1 MKRASLDAAPPE
13 PVSHDPRILKR
24 VLLRRGDV
32 PAVTQ
37 LARATFAPGQVAP
50 AHAHADMH
58 EVFLV
63 ESGVARFTVDGVAHR
78 VEAGGCIAI
87 APGERH
93 EVANAGATEL
103 VLTYFGVEQPRPEGG
118 AGRAAT

>member
-1 MKRASLDAAPPE
+1 MKLASLAAAGEE
-13 PVSHDPRILKR
+13 PVSHDAAIRKR

-32 PAVTQ
+32 PGVTQ
-37 LARATFAPGQVAP
+37 LAQARLAPGQAAT
-50 AHAHADMH
+50 AHAHRDMH

-78 VEAGGCIAI
+78 LEPGDCIAI

-93 EVANAGATEL
+93 EVANAGAEEL
-103 VLTYFGVEQPRPEGG
+103 VLTYFGIEPHP
-118 AGRAAT
+118 

>member
-1 MKRASLDAAPPE
+1 MKTTALSDVSDE
-13 PVSHDPRILKR
+13 PVSHDPSIRKR

-32 PAVTQ
+32 PHVMQ
-37 LARATFAPGQVAP
+37 LAQARFAPGQVAP

-63 ESGVARFTVDGVAHR
+63 EAGEARFTVDGVAHR
-78 VEAGGCIAI
+78 LGTGGCIAI

-103 VLTYFGVEQPRPEGG
+103 VLTYFGVA
-118 AGRAAT
+118 AGRGGG

>member
-1 MKRASLDAAPPE
+1 VRIVSLAAAAEE
-13 PVSHDPRILKR
+13 PVSHDAAIRKR

-37 LARATFAPGQVAP
+37 LAQARFAPGQVA
-50 AHAHADMH
+50 AVHAHADMH

-63 ESGVARFTVDGVAHR
+63 ESGVARFTIDGVAHR
-78 VEAGGCIAI
+78 LETGGCIAI

-93 EVANAGATEL
+93 EVANAGDGEL
-103 VLTYFGVEQPRPEGG
+103 VVTYFGIEEQPG
-118 AGRAAT
+118 AGG

>member
-1 MKRASLDAAPPE
+1 MKVTSLAGAPPE
-13 PVSHDPRILKR
+13 PVSHDASIHKR

-32 PAVTQ
+32 PRLTQ
-37 LARATFAPGQVAP
+37 LAQARFAPGQSAS

-63 ESGVARFTVDGVAHR
+63 VSGLARFTVDGVAH
-78 VEAGGCIAI
+78 ALSSGSCIAI

-93 EVANAGATEL
+93 EVSNVGEEEL
-103 VLTYFGVEQPRPEGG
+103 VLTYFGVEE
-118 AGRAAT
+118 